1 MCPNKAE
8 KQTNHKSKDLL
19 KTIFFSKIREINV
32 LLENFSYQNA
42 LKCMIII

>member
-19 KTIFFSKIREINV
+19 KFKTNKNMKNYYDF
-32 LLENFSYQNA
+32 
-42 LKCMIII
+42 